1 MSPRRVVAPDAGH
14 RDAAG
19 VASDLVVVGTKVD
32 QLAAVPDTFAAD
44 RASKDNPVRRER
56 QGVITIIVVVNPFS
70 FEDLHV
76 QDLPAVSMIW
86 DVERAGATG
95 GEVDPANDAGSLN
108 PSSTLCRQ
116 WGHIKEQCIFPSSP
130 LTSGEPQQPQMVG

>member
-56 QGVITIIVVVNPFS
+56 QGVITIIVVDDSFS

-76 QDLPAVSMIW
+76 QDLPAVPMIR
-86 DVERAGATG
+86 DVERTGATG
-95 GEVDPANDAGSLN
+95 GEVDLPVISQTPDTVGRAIAVS
-108 PSSTLCRQ
+108 Q
-116 WGHIKEQCIFPSSP
+116 
-130 LTSGEPQQPQMVG
+130 SGQGGRVIPVRSVINR